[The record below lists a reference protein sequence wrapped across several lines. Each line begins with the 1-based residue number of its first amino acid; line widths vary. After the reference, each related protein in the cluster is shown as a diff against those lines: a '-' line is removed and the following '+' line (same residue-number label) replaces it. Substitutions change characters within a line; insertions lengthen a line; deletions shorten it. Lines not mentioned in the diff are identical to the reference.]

1 MNITETLA
9 ELRKYQYVAIACIVC
24 SWIAFFGTMA
34 LATVLVFYKIPPFC
48 VVTTSFWVA
57 VILTLIA
64 GVIEG
69 IIFIKSM
76 DILYCPNCEKN
87 LSYLVYDPSYS
98 KPPFVTSYILLPK
111 KVDIEKC
118 PYCGVEI

>member
-24 SWIAFFGTMA
+24 SWILFFGNIA
-34 LATVLVFYKIPPFC
+34 LVIVCDLNHFPLFC
-48 VVTTSFWVA
+48 VFSAGIF
-57 VILTLIA
+57 LLI
-64 GVIEG
+64 GGIIEG

-76 DILYCPNCEKN
+76 SIFHCPKCDKN